1 MACGGGRRLSEGER
15 CKHPLEESLRAAAA
29 PADRGPM
36 GAPKHPASEP
46 WVRLSAVLVNPY
58 SLSPADLALLFSS
71 HRLLKLTAADDGF
84 LCSVHEKH

>member
-1 MACGGGRRLSEGER
+1 MACGGGRRLSE
-15 CKHPLEESLRAAAA
+15 HPLEESLRAAAA

-46 WVRLSAVLVNPY
+46 WVRLSAMLEVNLY
-58 SLSPADLALLFSS
+58 SLSPADLALLFSL

-84 LCSVHEKH
+84 LCSVYEKH